1 MTALAHGIAPSYH
14 TKASLS
20 RTQLPFPSTVSTSP
34 GLSPSKVSLRS
45 LTKPKIPPSPV
56 YEEGSTQI
64 IARVGIQGS
73 CRGPWPVARLRRVW
87 PVCSCTSPSFLI
99 DQSIIPTIL
108 FISGRRLCWMQE
120 GKRAAVR
127 RVNSRLFA
135 WLLPFLKTIPT
146 RNCLFVTYNYT

>member
-1 MTALAHGIAPSYH
+1 MTALAHGIAPSYD

-20 RTQLPFPSTVSTSP
+20 RTQLPFPSTVSASP
-34 GLSPSKVSLRS
+34 VLSPSKASLQI
-45 LTKPKIPPSPV
+45 LNEAKDPPFPGV
-56 YEEGSTQI
+56 WGTNHC
-64 IARVGIQGS
+64 A
-73 CRGPWPVARLRRVW
+73 CRNSGVMPWPVARLRRVW
-87 PVCSCTSPSFLI
+87 PVCSCTCV
-99 DQSIIPTIL
+99 QSIIPTIL

-135 WLLPFLKTIPT
+135 WLLPFLKTTST